1 MGGYYDIREFLSR
14 KKSRISFAIFEIE
27 NYTLLM
33 EQNWIADRL
42 AELGKK
48 KSELAQALELPP
60 TRISEILRGRRDV
73 HVSELLPLARCLEM
87 DPMTVLLL
95 CAPAPAHLAPTVAA
109 PPPSGLS
116 AAEAEWLAAFRAMP
130 EEERQRWLRAVAAF

>member
-1 MGGYYDIREFLSR
+1 
-14 KKSRISFAIFEIE
+14 
-27 NYTLLM
+27 M

-48 KSELAQALELPP
+48 KSELAQALDLPP

-73 HVSELLPLARCLEM
+73 HVSELLPLARCLDM

-95 CAPAPAHLAPTVAA
+95 CAPAPAHLAPAPSA
-109 PPPSGLS
+109 PPPPPDLS
-116 AAEAEWLAAFRAMP
+116 PAEAQWLAAFRAMP
-130 EEERQRWLRAVAAF
+130 EDERQRWLRAIAAF

>member
-1 MGGYYDIREFLSR
+1 
-14 KKSRISFAIFEIE
+14 
-27 NYTLLM
+27 M

-95 CAPAPAHLAPTVAA
+95 CAPAPAHLAPATPGPLS
-109 PPPSGLS
+109 PPALS
-116 AAEAEWLAAFRAMP
+116 AAEAQWLAAFRAMP

>member
-1 MGGYYDIREFLSR
+1 
-14 KKSRISFAIFEIE
+14 
-27 NYTLLM
+27 M

-95 CAPAPAHLAPTVAA
+95 CAPAPAHLAPATSGS
-109 PPPSGLS
+109 PPPSALS
-116 AAEAEWLAAFRAMP
+116 ATEAQWLAAFRAMP

>member
-1 MGGYYDIREFLSR
+1 
-14 KKSRISFAIFEIE
+14 
-27 NYTLLM
+27 M

-48 KSELAQALELPP
+48 KSELAQALGLPP

-73 HVSELLPLARCLEM
+73 HVSELLPLARCLDM

-95 CAPAPAHLAPTVAA
+95 CAPAPAHLVPAPAASAA
-109 PPPSGLS
+109 PDLS
-116 AAEAEWLAAFRAMP
+116 TEEAQWLSAFRAMP

>member
-1 MGGYYDIREFLSR
+1 
-14 KKSRISFAIFEIE
+14 
-27 NYTLLM
+27 M

-48 KSELAQALELPP
+48 KSELAQALGLPP

-95 CAPAPAHLAPTVAA
+95 CAPAPAHLAPPTTVAA
-109 PPPSGLS
+109 PASGLT
-116 AAEAEWLAAFRAMP
+116 AAETEWLAAFRAMP

>member
-1 MGGYYDIREFLSR
+1 
-14 KKSRISFAIFEIE
+14 
-27 NYTLLM
+27 M

-48 KSELAQALELPP
+48 KSELAQALDLPP
-60 TRISEILRGRRDV
+60 TRISEILRGRREV

-95 CAPAPAHLAPTVAA
+95 CAPTPAHLVPTAAA
-109 PPPSGLS
+109 PSPPPGLS
-116 AAEAEWLAAFRAMP
+116 DAEAEWLAAFRAMP
-130 EEERQRWLRAVAAF
+130 EDERQRWLRAVAAFTG

>member
-1 MGGYYDIREFLSR
+1 
-14 KKSRISFAIFEIE
+14 
-27 NYTLLM
+27 M

-95 CAPAPAHLAPTVAA
+95 CAPAPAHLTPATSTSPQ
-109 PPPSGLS
+109 PPALS
-116 AAEAEWLAAFRAMP
+116 AAEAQWLAAFRAMP